1 MLLVGCIVDIALVPV
16 CMCSSM
22 VGVGTSV
29 AVGDVCCSAFCC
41 WHCWSCCGGVMVVV
55 IAVVDVTV
63 VMDCTAVGISVVAIV
78 VIDGNVDVDV
88 RAGVIVV
95 FLWLLVLLLLLVWLH
110 CAASVVGSAVRG
122 VVVVMVG
129 VRVA

>member
-63 VMDCTAVGISVVAIV
+63 VMVMVMLMLMFG
-78 VIDGNVDVDV
+78 
-88 RAGVIVV
+88 R
-95 FLWLLVLLLLLVWLH
+95 VLLLCSCGCW
-110 CAASVVGSAVRG
+110 CCCCCWYGCIVR
-122 VVVVMVG
+122 
-129 VRVA
+129 RAL